1 MLRTAPLI
9 RFAAGIILLA
19 APLVARAATIS
30 DDTFADADWSAVT
43 TPSSS
48 PSSTFSASQ
57 QLLGG
62 NPNAYRE
69 TVQVVLAGFQTISVA
84 HVYLGA
90 SYDPATAGSIA
101 SIDFSL
107 DVRFVSGSS
116 GTSRVD
122 YQLLIVQGGSRYNAV
137 AATAQSLGPGNG
149 QSGAW
154 QSFSFTGLTAQS
166 FALLSGSGPA
176 TPDFSSTGAPIQF
189 GFLTLNGTNTVDIET
204 TSGIDNFTV
213 DIHPVPEASVG
224 LLLTVA
230 ALGLAW
236 RVNARRERREAP

>member
-1 MLRTAPLI
+1 MLRAVPMS
-9 RFAAGIILLA
+9 FAAGIILLA
-19 APLVARAATIS
+19 APLIARAATIS
-30 DDTFADADWSAVT
+30 DDTFADADWSAVA

-48 PSSTFSASQ
+48 PSSTFSATQ

-69 TVQVVLAGFQTISVA
+69 TGHGVLSGFQSISLA

-107 DVRFVSGSS
+107 DVRFVEGSS

-137 AATAQSLGPGNG
+137 AATAQALGPGDG
-149 QSGAW
+149 QPGRW

-176 TPDFSSTGAPIQF
+176 TPDFSSAGAPIQF
-189 GFLTLNGTNTVDIET
+189 GFLTLNGTSTVDIMT
-204 TSGIDNFTV
+204 TSGIDNFVV
-213 DIHPVPEASVG
+213 DIHPVPEPSAR

-230 ALGLAW
+230 SLGFAW
-236 RVNARRERREAP
+236 RVNAIRKPRRAC